1 LVTTA
6 LSTLGSRRPPRHQAR
21 PPRQPRRHTH
31 RRLEVRG
38 TETLT
43 DAYRRYREARRFASL
58 DGLRALA
65 IVPVIWHHATLGP
78 LPGLL
83 GKGPIGVDLF
93 FAISGFLITTLL
105 LREQDEHAGVIAA
118 GDFYARRALR
128 IFPLYYGTLLL
139 YVVYAACFMAH
150 GPQRSH
156 FFRSLPWF
164 LTYTTN
170 WFVAF
175 DVPHPVS
182 FAFSWSLATE
192 EQFYL
197 LWPWVV
203 MLGAQRRWVTALI
216 ALLLLC
222 LGQCALLPPGGLAA
236 RIASSISPSICMGAL
251 AALLCHSVRGFAVVD
266 LLLGR
271 SAPLCLL
278 VVVLTLVFDVPL
290 WSARLALTSLVVA
303 CAVSPAQGLAWLL
316 EARAVRWIGTV
327 SYGMYLFH
335 VPLIIGARRVLPTAL
350 GSPGWIFLLSLP
362 LTVGVAS
369 ASYLW
374 VERPLLGLRAR
385 FRP

>member
-1 LVTTA
+1 V
-6 LSTLGSRRPPRHQAR
+6 
-21 PPRQPRRHTH
+21 
-31 RRLEVRG
+31 
-38 TETLT
+38 
-43 DAYRRYREARRFASL
+43 
-58 DGLRALA
+58 
-65 IVPVIWHHATLGP
+65 
-78 LPGLL
+78 L
-83 GKGPIGVDLF
+83 GKGPIGVELF

-105 LREQDEHAGVIAA
+105 LREQDMHQGSIAA
-118 GDFYARRALR
+118 GDFYVRRALR
-128 IFPLYYGTLLL
+128 IFPLYYGTLAL

-156 FFRSLPWF
+156 FFHNLPCF

-203 MLGAQRRWVTALI
+203 MLGARRRWVAAFV
-216 ALLLLC
+216 ALLLLL
-222 LGQCALLPPGGLAA
+222 LGQWALFPSGSLAA
-236 RIASSISPSICMGAL
+236 RMASSVSPSICMGAL
-251 AALLCHSVRGFAVVD
+251 AALVCHSELGFAVVD
-266 LLLGR
+266 LVLGR
-271 SAPLCLL
+271 SAPLCLFFVAL
-278 VVVLTLVFDVPL
+278 ALVFDVPL
-290 WSARLALTSLVVA
+290 WSARLALTLLVVA
-303 CAVSPAQGLAWLL
+303 CAVRPAQGLAWFL

-335 VPLIIGARRVLPTAL
+335 VALITGARRVLPAAF
-350 GSPGWIFLLSLP
+350 GSAGWIFALCLP
-362 LTVGVAS
+362 LTIGVAS